1 MGIAAFLFG
10 TASYAVFLA
19 TFLYAIGFAGNLL
32 VPKSIDSGAAGTLP
46 GALLVDLLLL
56 GLFAA
61 QHSVM
66 ARPWF
71 KERWM
76 RLVPRSVERS
86 TYVLASS
93 LALALLFWQ
102 WQPIPGTLWEAEGAA
117 ARAIAYGLF
126 ALGWVIVL
134 SSTFM
139 INHFDLFGLRQVYLR
154 LRSEP
159 YTPLPFVTVA
169 LYRFV
174 RHPIMLGFLVA
185 FWSTP
190 VMTLGHL
197 LFAGATTG
205 YIFIGIWL
213 EERDLRRAHGETY
226 ERYRRQASM
235 ILPLPRRR
243 PETIAGP
250 GEAPMHA
257 VRERP

>member
-19 TFLYAIGFAGNLL
+19 TFLYAIGFVGNLL

-139 INHFDLFGLRQVYLR
+139 INHFDLFGLRQVWLFLR
-154 LRSEP
+154 DKP
-159 YTPLPFVTVA
+159 YTHLPFKTPA
-169 LYRFV
+169 LYSRV
-174 RHPIMLGFLVA
+174 RHPLYLGWFIG
-185 FWSTP
+185 FWATP
-190 VMTLGHL
+190 TMSGAHL
-197 LFAGATTG
+197 LFAVVTTV
-205 YIFIGIWL
+205 YILAAIQW
-213 EERDLRRAHGETY
+213 EERDLVKSLPGYAA
-226 ERYRRQASM
+226 YRKRVPM
-235 ILPLPRRR
+235 LLPFTGGRK
-243 PETIAGP
+243 T
-250 GEAPMHA
+250 
-257 VRERP
+257 